1 MKEPIVVASDHAGF
15 ELKQFLK
22 GTLQAL
28 QYHVVDLGAHDT
40 SPVDYPDMGYE
51 VAASLR
57 DGQAKRAVLICGS
70 GIGVSM
76 AANRFPEIRAALVH
90 DPLSARLAREHNDA
104 NVICFGG
111 RIIGSELAR
120 ECLRVFLETEFQG
133 GRHAPRVEK
142 LSNPRASARRLQGVR
157 IE

>member
-1 MKEPIVVASDHAGF
+1 MKEPIVVASDHAGI

-22 GTLQAL
+22 GVLQAL
-28 QYHVVDLGAHDT
+28 QYPVVDLGAHNS
-40 SPVDYPDMGYE
+40 SPVDYPEVGYG

-57 DGQAKRAVLICGS
+57 DGQAKCAVLICGS
-70 GIGVSM
+70 GIGVSI

-90 DPLSARLAREHNDA
+90 EPLSARLAREHNDA

-111 RIIGSELAR
+111 RMIGPELAR

-142 LSNPRASARRLQGVR
+142 LSNPRARPRRPQGVN